1 MKGSDFVLTVDVK
14 NKTVIS
20 VSVDG
25 LPLGEDDYTY
35 ENGTL
40 TIKAAVLEEIAAGE
54 KEVEIVTEGGKAVRT
69 FTLSE
74 APKQEEKKKGCG
86 GSVAAGAAALSAAI
100 AVAFAA
106 GKKKRD
112 ESED

>member
-1 MKGSDFVLTVDVK
+1 MLTVDVK

-25 LPLGEDDYTY
+25 LPLGEGDYTY

-86 GSVAAGAAALSAAI
+86 GSVAAAGAAALSAAI

>member
-1 MKGSDFVLTVDVK
+1 MLTVDVK

-25 LPLGEDDYTY
+25 LPLGEGDYTY

-112 ESED
+112 GSED